1 MRRSHVLLI
10 VLLIVVAGCRSELN
24 PAYCAAHPTDTR
36 CSQIDAAGDADLD
49 ADENVTPAIC
59 LGTQPYQV
67 CLRDLPT
74 TDTPI
79 TQNLATGSNN
89 GTCLKTVQEP
99 IGWAAEGQPDACF
112 VVGQNVTVAGTLIV
126 KGARPLVIVATD
138 TVTITGTLDLS
149 AKRGNFNTGSPPPGF
164 SAAGCTPFT
173 TTATNSANGG
183 GGGAGGS
190 LGSKGGDG
198 GAGDNGTTGAGVA
211 IDSTP
216 PSVLHAGCMGGAGGT
231 GDGQGTATMITAG
244 GWGGGAIYVL
254 AQNKIVLSAGTVI
267 NASGA
272 AGDAGSHR
280 TGGGGGGSGGMI
292 VFIAPAFDI
301 GTSTFVYANGGGGAS
316 GGTNQS
322 DGKNGTDPG
331 SNPSQPAAGGTLAAA
346 GAGGAGYA
354 LAIDAVAGGLG
365 PSGNGGGGGGG
376 GAGLIIASQALTP
389 NAVVSPPSQ
398 QP

>member
-1 MRRSHVLLI
+1 MRRALVLLI
-10 VLLIVVAGCRSELN
+10 AVVGCRSELN

-36 CSQIDAAGDADLD
+36 CTPIDARGDADID

-74 TDTPI
+74 SDTPI
-79 TQNLATGSNN
+79 TQNIATGSNL
-89 GTCLKTVQEP
+89 TCLKTVQEP

-112 VVGQNVTVAGTLIV
+112 VVGQNVTVAGTLTV

-164 SAAGCTPFT
+164 SAAGCAPFT
-173 TTATNSANGG
+173 TTATNSATGG

-190 LGSKGGDG
+190 LGTKGGNG
-198 GAGDNGTTGAGVA
+198 GAGDNGASGAGLALDVP
-211 IDSTP
+211 P

-231 GDGQGTATMITAG
+231 GDGMGTATMITAG

-254 AQNKIVLSAGTVI
+254 AQNKIVLSSGTVI

-292 VFIAPAFDI
+292 MLIAPAFDV
-301 GTSTFVYANGGGGAS
+301 GTNTFVYANGGGGAS
-316 GGTNQS
+316 GGTTSN
-322 DGKNGTDPG
+322 DGKNGSDPG
-331 SNPSQPAAGGTLAAA
+331 SNPTQQAAGGVLASA

-354 LAIDAVAGGLG
+354 ATIDAAPGGLG
-365 PSGNGGGGGGG
+365 PTGNGGGGGGG
-376 GAGLIIASQALTP
+376 GAGLIVASQALTP

>member
-1 MRRSHVLLI
+1 MRRTLLLLI
-10 VLLIVVAGCRSELN
+10 LVAACRSELN

-36 CSQIDAAGDADLD
+36 CATIDAAGDADLD

-59 LGTQPYQV
+59 LGTPPYQV
-67 CLRDLPT
+67 CLRELPT
-74 TDTPI
+74 TDTPV
-79 TQNLATGSNN
+79 TQNIVTGSKT
-89 GTCLKTVQEP
+89 TCLKTVQEP
-99 IGWAAEGQPDACF
+99 IGWAAEGEPDACF
-112 VVGQNVTVAGTLIV
+112 VVGQNVTVAGTLTV
-126 KGARPLVIVATD
+126 KGTRPLVIVATD

-149 AKRGNFNTGSPPPGF
+149 AKRGNFNVGAPPPGF
-164 SAAGCTPFT
+164 SVAACTPFT

-190 LGSKGGDG
+190 LGTRGGDG
-198 GAGDNGTTGAGVA
+198 GAGDNGASGAGLTV
-211 IDSTP
+211 DSTP
-216 PSVLHAGCMGGAGGT
+216 PSVLQAGCMGGPGGT
-231 GDGQGTATMITAG
+231 GDGQGSATMITAG
-244 GWGGGAIYVL
+244 GWGGGALYVL

-292 VFIAPAFDI
+292 MLIAPAFDI
-301 GTSTFVYANGGGGAS
+301 GTNTFVYANGGGGAS
-316 GGTNQS
+316 GGTNQG
-322 DGKNGTDPG
+322 DGKNGSDPG
-331 SNPSQPAAGGTLAAA
+331 SNPAQPAAGGVLAAA
-346 GAGGAGYA
+346 GTGGAGYA
-354 LAIDAVAGGLG
+354 ATVDAVVGGLG

-376 GAGLIIASQALTP
+376 GAGIIVASQALTP